1 MSNSTAGKWIIFQAG
16 KIGFVCSKFIF
27 VPRGKTRKA
36 TFPEISF
43 PEIRDKFQK
52 TVTLIKCRS
61 PSAEPSKK
69 TKPRKPGGKGRK
81 GSHVTRYPAGRPPG
95 VGCSERRAQGR
106 KARLALFLFL
116 SVSFARR
123 AQTSPSE
130 GRRLKEGRRDDVC
143 GGAAPPGRAH
153 RDGRLRV
160 VVLLLFLNVVPP
172 VPRWTTTTTTTAK
185 PPFACLSSGGS
196 QQQRRASA
204 PSPLRGRAA
213 EEDLHRAKD
222 AEAQQ

>member
-81 GSHVTRYPAGRPPG
+81 GSHVTRYPAGRPPD

-106 KARLALFLFL
+106 KARLALFLCFCH
-116 SVSFARR
+116 SHAR
-123 AQTSPSE
+123 AQSAK
-130 GRRLKEGRRDDVC
+130 KEGRRDDVC